1 MSVLLSPIGNGFQF
15 FTTTGLPLAGGLLYT
30 YQAGSSTPLATYT
43 TSSGGTANA
52 NPIVLGTDGRPPQ
65 EIWLTNGS
73 SYKFVLTDSGNNQIA
88 TYDNLYGILNVVGGT
103 LPVIGNATVSG
114 TLAVTGALT
123 APGVIVQM
131 VQQTFTTTAS
141 TTSNSLVT
149 TGHTATITPSSLNSK
164 ILALV
169 SFSANSTTGNYSGFT
184 LYRNTTNLAGSGSIF
199 TTMGSISGG
208 GTQATNSFS
217 YLDTPNT
224 TASTTYTVYM
234 AAGGGTLTYNQ
245 TLSNIGLTSTAVITL
260 LEIYES

>member
-1 MSVLLSPIGNGFQF
+1 MSVNLSPLFNAVAQT
-15 FTTTGLPLAGGLLYT
+15 TTTGLPLNGGLLYT

-43 TSSGGTANA
+43 TSSGSTANT

-65 EIWLTNGS
+65 EIWLTDGS
-73 SYKFVLTDSGNNQIA
+73 SYKFVLSDSSNNQIA
-88 TYDNLYGILNVVGGT
+88 SYDNIYGILNVVGSN
-103 LPVIGNATVSG
+103 LNVVGNATVSG
-114 TLAVTGALT
+114 TLGVTGALT
-123 APGVIVQM
+123 APGVITQI

-169 SFSANSTTGNYSGFT
+169 SFGADSSTGNFSGFT
-184 LYRNTTNLAGSGSIF
+184 LYRNTTNLAGSGSVF

-208 GTQATNSFS
+208 ETIATNSFS
-217 YLDTPNT
+217 YLDTPNS

-234 AAGGGTLTYNQ
+234 AAGGGTLTYNKN
-245 TLSNIGLTSTAVITL
+245 LSNIGLGATATITL